1 MELEYG
7 AAPDSLRK
15 REGTV
20 APMPGTRNRPAR
32 PSTRKGFSL
41 TEVLLVL
48 SLLGIVTA
56 IAMPTVSRSLASIRA
71 DRAAAIV
78 AADMKLAFSLAARQ
92 NRPVRLAL
100 TSAQRQY
107 TIEDR
112 ASGTVLQR
120 RNFGAGAADLMVS
133 SLTGSPS
140 TVDVFPNGLASAGVT
155 YTLQVGQH
163 QRVIT
168 MTRTGHVRVN

>member
-1 MELEYG
+1 VVRIPPERAQSISRGDNFRRTPDLADTHTVRSAKLLRTGMELEYG

-56 IAMPTVSRSLASIRA
+56 IAMPTVSRSLAS
-71 DRAAAIV
+71 
-78 AADMKLAFSLAARQ
+78 
-92 NRPVRLAL
+92 
-100 TSAQRQY
+100 
-107 TIEDR
+107 
-112 ASGTVLQR
+112 
-120 RNFGAGAADLMVS
+120 
-133 SLTGSPS
+133 
-140 TVDVFPNGLASAGVT
+140 
-155 YTLQVGQH
+155 
-163 QRVIT
+163 
-168 MTRTGHVRVN
+168 